1 MRRTTI
7 AASSRSPRY
16 FGKIL
21 PVLGSPTW
29 WPARPTRWMPRATEP
44 GDSTSTTRSTVPM
57 SMPSS
62 RLDVATMPR
71 SRPSFSSD
79 STCTRCSRA
88 SEPWCARTS
97 SSPASSLRLAAS
109 RSARRRALQNTIV
122 VRCARMSSRM
132 RGCTCGQM
140 LLCGFG
146 IVEAEHARGRARRG
160 GVRAGFVHVVDR
172 DDHLDVERL
181 ARSRVDDRDRSLAVR
196 RRSRRGSARS
206 RRAGV
211 AWPTARCVAAARR

>member
-1 MRRTTI
+1 MRCTTI
-7 AASSRSPRY
+7 AASRRSPRY

-21 PVLGSPTW
+21 PTLGSPTW
-29 WPARPTRWMPRATEP
+29 CPARPTRWIPRATDP

-62 RLDVATMPR
+62 RLEVATMPR

-140 LLCGFG
+140 LLCDSGSSSPSTPA
-146 IVEAEHARGRARRG
+146 VAPDAAECAPGSFMSSTGTMTSTSSDLREPASTTVTGRCPP
-160 GVRAGFVHVVDR
+160 
-172 DDHLDVERL
+172 
-181 ARSRVDDRDRSLAVR
+181 S
-196 RRSRRGSARS
+196 RRSRRGNARS
-206 RRAGV
+206 RRVDA
-211 AWPTARCVAAARR
+211 ALPTGRCAAAACR

>member
-7 AASSRSPRY
+7 ADSRRSPRY

-29 WPARPTRWMPRATEP
+29 WPARPTRCMPRATEP

-62 RLDVATMPR
+62 RLEVATMAR
-71 SRPSFSSD
+71 NRPSFSSD
-79 STCTRCSRA
+79 STRTRCSRA
-88 SEPWCARTS
+88 SDPWCARTS
-97 SSPASSLRLAAS
+97 SSPASSFRLAAR
-109 RSARRRALQNTIV
+109 RSARRLALQKTIV
-122 VRCARMSSRM
+122 VRCARMSSRI

-140 LLCGFG
+140 LW
-146 IVEAEHARGRARRG
+146 VASASSSPSADAVAPDAAECAPGSFMSSTGTITSTSSGLREPASTTVTGRGAPP
-160 GVRAGFVHVVDR
+160 
-172 DDHLDVERL
+172 
-181 ARSRVDDRDRSLAVR
+181 
-196 RRSRRGSARS
+196 RSRRGTVPS

-211 AWPTARCVAAARR
+211 ASPTTRCVAAGCR